1 MVVEEMVAA
10 AREVRY
16 LWERPRRS
24 PNPSLSS
31 PSAAVT
37 RMAHSREKA
46 WLGLARVLC
55 VGQ

>member
-46 WLGLARVLC
+46 WLGLARVQC

>member
-16 LWERPRRS
+16 LGAPAAIS
-24 PNPSLSS
+24 NPSLSS